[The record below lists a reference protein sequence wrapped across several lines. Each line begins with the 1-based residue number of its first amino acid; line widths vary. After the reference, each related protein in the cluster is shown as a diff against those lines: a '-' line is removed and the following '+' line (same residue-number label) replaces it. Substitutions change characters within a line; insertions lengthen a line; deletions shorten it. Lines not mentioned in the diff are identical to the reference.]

1 MSCPCV
7 CTNVLDY
14 CNQNVCD
21 TIDFGVLASVAGEHK
36 LITDFLG
43 VEIQLTASFSI
54 GERIV
59 FPITGLNENF
69 QYTCEL
75 FNPDDIQIT
84 INKDGVQYDCF
95 KFQTKIKIAV

>member
-7 CTNVLDY
+7 CSKVLDY

-21 TIDFGVLASVAGEHK
+21 SVDFDIEANVGGEHK

-43 VEIQLTASFSI
+43 VEVELSETFQI
-54 GERIV
+54 GDRII
-59 FPITGLNENF
+59 FPITGLNESYQF
-69 QYTCEL
+69 TCEL
-75 FNPDDIQIT
+75 YDPNGSQIT

-95 KFQTKIKIAV
+95 KFQTRIKLTA